1 MWSVRFPITVGRVG
15 RPRQFDEDVVVDAAR
30 EAFWSRGVHATSIT
44 DLSKAT
50 GLSVGSL
57 YKAFGSKGELCARTL
72 DSYLEAGLARV
83 EAILTAP
90 ASPVAGLEDWLN
102 WVAERASS
110 AGPTRGCYAV
120 VCASELAATDA
131 SVRRRL
137 VAHDER
143 LRAVVA
149 EAIAAA
155 NRGGD
160 LSADPRRGARLL
172 CTTVNG
178 VQLEGRK
185 GISLDDARATLML
198 ALDALR

>member
-1 MWSVRFPITVGRVG
+1 M
-15 RPRQFDEDVVVDAAR
+15 VDAAR

-44 DLSKAT
+44 DLSEAT

-72 DSYLEAGLARV
+72 DSYLDAGLARV
-83 EAILTAP
+83 EAILTGA
-90 ASPVAGLEDWLN
+90 ASPVAGLQDWLM

-110 AGPTRGCYAV
+110 EGPTRGCYAV

-131 SVRRRL
+131 TVRRRL
-137 VAHDER
+137 VSHDER

-155 NRGGD
+155 KRSGQLSGD
-160 LSADPRRGARLL
+160 PQRGARLL
-172 CTTVNG
+172 CATVNG

-185 GISLDDARATLML
+185 GIRMDDAQATLML
-198 ALDALR
+198 ALDSLR

>member
-1 MWSVRFPITVGRVG
+1 MG
-15 RPRQFDEDVVVDAAR
+15 RPRTFDEEVVVDAAR
-30 EAFWSRGVHATSIT
+30 EAFWSRGVHATSIA
-44 DLSKAT
+44 DLSEAT

-72 DSYLEAGLARV
+72 DSYLEAGLAGV
-83 EAILTAP
+83 EAILTGA
-90 ASPVAGLEDWLN
+90 ASPVTGLQEWLE
-102 WVAERASS
+102 WIAERASS

-137 VAHDER
+137 VAHDHR
-143 LRAVVA
+143 LRALVA
-149 EAIAAA
+149 AAIEAA
-155 NRGGD
+155 NRCGELSGD
-160 LSADPRRGARLL
+160 PERGARLL

-178 VQLEGRK
+178 VQLDGRK
-185 GISLDDARATLML
+185 GISRDDARATLML

>member
-1 MWSVRFPITVGRVG
+1 MS
-15 RPRQFDEDVVVDAAR
+15 RPRTFDEEVVVDAAR
-30 EAFWSRGVHATSIT
+30 EAFWSRGVHATSIA
-44 DLSKAT
+44 DLSEAT

-72 DSYLEAGLARV
+72 DSYLEAGLDRV
-83 EAILTAP
+83 EAILTGA
-90 ASPVAGLEDWLN
+90 ASPAVGLQEWLE
-102 WVAERASS
+102 WIAERASS

-137 VAHDER
+137 VAHDHR
-143 LRAVVA
+143 LRALVA
-149 EAIAAA
+149 SAIEAA
-155 NRGGD
+155 NRCGELSGD
-160 LSADPRRGARLL
+160 PERGARLL

-178 VQLEGRK
+178 VQLDGRK
-185 GISLDDARATLML
+185 GISRDDARATLML

>member
-1 MWSVRFPITVGRVG
+1 MA
-15 RPRQFDEDVVVDAAR
+15 RPRQFDEDVVVDSAR
-30 EAFWSRGVHATSIT
+30 EAFWSRGVHATSIG
-44 DLSKAT
+44 DLSEAT

-72 DSYLEAGLARV
+72 DSYLEGGLARI
-83 EAILTAP
+83 EAILTGAE
-90 ASPVAGLEDWLN
+90 SPVAGLQEWLG

-110 AGPTRGCYAV
+110 DGPTRGCYAV

-143 LRAVVA
+143 LRALVA
-149 EAIAAA
+149 ATIAAA
-155 NRGGD
+155 NEAGELSGD
-160 LSADPRRGARLL
+160 PSRGARLL

-178 VQLEGRK
+178 VQLDGRK
-185 GISLDDARATLML
+185 GISLDDARATLAL

>member
-1 MWSVRFPITVGRVG
+1 MG
-15 RPRQFDEDVVVDAAR
+15 RPRTFDEDVVVDAAR
-30 EAFWSRGVHATSIT
+30 EAFWSRGVHATSIA
-44 DLSKAT
+44 DLSGAT

-83 EAILTAP
+83 EAILTGA
-90 ASPVAGLEDWLN
+90 ASPVTGLKEWLE
-102 WVAERASS
+102 WIAERASS
-110 AGPTRGCYAV
+110 TGPTRGCYAV

-137 VAHDER
+137 VAHDHR
-143 LRAVVA
+143 LRALVA
-149 EAIAAA
+149 AAIEAA
-155 NRGGD
+155 NRCGELSGD
-160 LSADPRRGARLL
+160 PQRGARLL

-178 VQLEGRK
+178 VQLDGRK
-185 GISLDDARATLML
+185 GISRDDARATLML

>member
-1 MWSVRFPITVGRVG
+1 MG
-15 RPRQFDEDVVVDAAR
+15 RPRTFDEEVVVDAAR
-30 EAFWSRGVHATSIT
+30 EAFWSRGVHATSIA
-44 DLSKAT
+44 DLSEAT

-83 EAILTAP
+83 EAILTGA
-90 ASPVAGLEDWLN
+90 ASPVTGLQEWLE
-102 WVAERASS
+102 WIAERASS

-137 VAHDER
+137 VAHDHR
-143 LRAVVA
+143 LRALVA
-149 EAIAAA
+149 SAIEAA
-155 NRGGD
+155 NRCGELSGD
-160 LSADPRRGARLL
+160 PQRGARLL

-178 VQLEGRK
+178 VQLDGRK
-185 GISLDDARATLML
+185 GISRDDARATLML

>member
-1 MWSVRFPITVGRVG
+1 VG
-15 RPRQFDEDVVVDAAR
+15 RPREFDEDAVVDAAR

-44 DLSKAT
+44 DLSEAT

-72 DSYLEAGLARV
+72 DTYLQAGLERV
-83 EAILTAP
+83 EAILTGA
-90 ASPVAGLEDWLN
+90 ASPLAGLQGWLE
-102 WVAERASS
+102 WIAERASS

-120 VCASELAATDA
+120 VCTSELAQTDA
-131 SVRRRL
+131 SIRARL

-143 LRAVVA
+143 LRGLVA
-149 EAIAAA
+149 AAIAAA
-155 NRGGD
+155 NRGGE
-160 LSADPRRGARLL
+160 LSGDPQRGARLL

-178 VQLEGRK
+178 VQLDGRK
-185 GISLDDARATLML
+185 GISRDDARATLML

>member
-1 MWSVRFPITVGRVG
+1 MG
-15 RPRQFDEDVVVDAAR
+15 RPRTFDEEVVVDAAR
-30 EAFWSRGVHATSIT
+30 EAFWSRGVHATSIA
-44 DLSKAT
+44 DLSEAT

-83 EAILTAP
+83 VAILTGA
-90 ASPVAGLEDWLN
+90 ASPVTGLQDWLE
-102 WVAERASS
+102 WIAERASS
-110 AGPTRGCYAV
+110 TGPTRGCYAV

-137 VAHDER
+137 VAHDQR
-143 LRAVVA
+143 LRALVA
-149 EAIAAA
+149 SAIEAA
-155 NRGGD
+155 NRCGELSGD
-160 LSADPRRGARLL
+160 PQRGARLL

-178 VQLEGRK
+178 VQLDGRK
-185 GISLDDARATLML
+185 GISRDDARVTLML